1 MESLSPSEAYIG
13 ASSWR
18 GYISIARPDH
28 WFKNAFLLPGVA
40 LGLVLSGEPIRTQ
53 LAFRVLAAF
62 VATSLI
68 ASANYT
74 INEWLDAEFDRFHPT
89 KRARPAAA
97 TPMSATLVYAQWF
110 VLACLGL
117 AGAYFINVRVFQYE
131 LALLIMGLVYNVR
144 PLRTKE
150 RPYLDV
156 LSEAIN
162 NPIRFMIGWSVVV
175 QAVAPPSSVLIAYW
189 MGGAYL
195 MAVKRFSEYRFIGDP
210 DRAGLY
216 RRSFLFYNENSL
228 LLSSFFY
235 AMSSCTFLGIFLI
248 KYRVEFIL
256 GLPLLVI
263 LFVWY
268 LSIGMR
274 HDSIAQRTEK
284 LYTEWKL
291 MVFVAL
297 LVAFFTI
304 LLFIDIPALDTLVS
318 YHVLDK

>member
-1 MESLSPSEAYIG
+1 ML
-13 ASSWR
+13 
-18 GYISIARPDH
+18 
-28 WFKNAFLLPGVA
+28 
-40 LGLVLSGEPIRTQ
+40 Q
-53 LAFRVLAAF
+53 VLAAF
-62 VATSLI
+62 VATSLV

-89 KRARPAAA
+89 KHARPAAS
-97 TPMSATLVYAQWF
+97 TRMSPRLVYAQWTI
-110 VLACLGL
+110 LACLGL
-117 AGAYFINVRVFQYE
+117 ALAYFINVRVFQYE
-131 LALLIMGLVYNVR
+131 LALLVMGLVYNVK

-162 NPIRFMIGWSVVV
+162 NPIRFMIGWSVIV
-175 QAVAPPSSVLIAYW
+175 QTVAPPSSVLIAYW

-210 DRAGLY
+210 DQAGLY
-216 RRSFLFYNENSL
+216 RRSFFFYNENSL

-235 AMSSCTFLGIFLI
+235 AICSCTFLGIFLI
-248 KYRVEFIL
+248 KYRIEFIL

-268 LSIGMR
+268 LAIGMR
-274 HDSIAQRTEK
+274 HNSVAQRTEK

-291 MVFVAL
+291 LVFVAL
-297 LVAFFTI
+297 LVASFTI
-304 LLFIDIPALDTLVS
+304 LLFVNIPALDFLVS
-318 YHVLDK
+318 YHVLNK

>member
-1 MESLSPSEAYIG
+1 MESLSPSDTYNG

-18 GYISIARPDH
+18 DYISIARPDH
-28 WFKNAFLLPGVA
+28 WFKNAFLLA
-40 LGLVLSGEPIRTQ
+40 T
-53 LAFRVLAAF
+53 F

-89 KRARPAAA
+89 KSARPAAS
-97 TPMSATLVYAQWF
+97 TQMSGSLVYAQWF
-110 VLACLGL
+110 VLACGGL
-117 AGAYFINVRVFQYE
+117 ALAYWINVRVFQYE
-131 LALLIMGLVYNVR
+131 LALLIMGVVYNVR

-162 NPIRFMIGWSVVV
+162 NPIRLMIGWSVVV
-175 QAVAPPSSVLIAYW
+175 QSVAPPSSVLIAYW

-195 MAVKRFSEYRFIGDP
+195 MAVKRFSEYRFIGDA
-210 DRAGLY
+210 DRAALY

-235 AMSSCTFLGIFLI
+235 GICSSTFLAIFLI
-248 KYRVEFIL
+248 KYRIEFIL

-268 LSIGMR
+268 LAIGMR
-274 HDSIAQRTEK
+274 HNSVAQRTEK
-284 LYTEWKL
+284 LYTEWRL

-297 LVAFFTI
+297 LVACFTA
-304 LLFIDIPALDTLVS
+304 LLFINIPSLDFLVS
-318 YHVLDK
+318 YHVLTK